1 MDEEHIFCQQGFDDV
16 WRFGVGME
24 LPVNYET
31 LTPQE
36 RRQVREEYIRRQS
49 GKCAH
54 CSEPLTEQAS
64 DEVMSKKINMR
75 LFPDSFFKWPV
86 HLHHC
91 HETGM
96 TIGAVHCHCNAVLWQ
111 YYGK

>member
-1 MDEEHIFCQQGFDDV
+1 MK
-16 WRFGVGME
+16 
-24 LPVNYET
+24 LPVNYNN

-36 RRQVREEYIRRQS
+36 RKKVREKYIEMQK
-49 GKCAH
+49 GMCAH
-54 CSEPLTEQAS
+54 CKEPLKSKAHKS
-64 DEVMSKKINMR
+64 VMSKRINKK
-75 LFPDSFFKWPV
+75 LFPDNFFNWPV

-91 HETGM
+91 HKTGL